1 MSEKIKSG
9 FIFDENTLTII
20 QSFCDE
26 MPGGFFIYK
35 ASGAGELIHVNKDVP
50 RIFGCDTEKEFRE
63 LTGNVFKGM
72 VHPDDL
78 PEVERSIQEQIADS
92 SDNLDYVE
100 YRIIQKNGTVRY
112 VEDYGK
118 YIITS
123 NYGGI
128 FCVFINDVT
137 DRFVKRMEELEKINS
152 QLKDTLSR
160 ENQYRKAILHNARL
174 FFEVNLTKD
183 TFISSASHS
192 FSGSLAD
199 MFKSINIP
207 EYTRYSDVL
216 DYVSKNIVKLN
227 HEEFKRFFSVERL
240 IGCYVS
246 NEPEQVMDCTI
257 IDKSGRERMFQ
268 FISLIGRNKRTQNI
282 ISLLIAKD
290 ITDIN
295 EKNRLF
301 QIALKEANAAN
312 IARQSFLDNISHE
325 IRTPLNSIIGY
336 TELIRTNP
344 KNTEKL
350 CHYLDNIK
358 LSSVQ
363 LLKIVT
369 ESLELTYLESGKAVL
384 NKCECSLDELLSDI
398 EKRIAP
404 DAAKKNITLV
414 FDKSGVRN
422 FKVYA
427 DSMRLEEV
435 LWQLLDNGVKYT
447 YKGGKVV
454 LRIEEDKNS
463 PHGFGTYTFTVE
475 DNGCGIEEE
484 LLQTIFE
491 PFKRVE
497 NTTSSGIFGSGLGL
511 AVVKNI
517 VDMMNGTIS
526 VKSEVGK
533 KSIFSV
539 SVTFKLHEEQQ
550 NQTYISK
557 ISSDEKFMEGIH
569 ILLVEDNLINLEI
582 EQSMLEYCGCI
593 VDTAVNGK
601 EAVEKI
607 SKLNTRIYDIILM
620 DIQMPV
626 MDGYEAARQIRNL
639 KNPILS
645 SIPIIAVSANAFED
659 DREKSLECG
668 MNAHFPK
675 PIDIAELQNLIG
687 KILHI
692 SK

>member
-1 MSEKIKSG
+1 MSEKPKNG
-9 FIFDENTLTII
+9 FIFEENLLPTIK
-20 QSFCDE
+20 SFCDE
-26 MPGGFFIYK
+26 MPGGFFVYK
-35 ASGAGELIHVNKDVP
+35 ATGAGEFIYINQAVLKIL
-50 RIFGCDTEKEFRE
+50 GCATEEEFRE

-72 VHPDDL
+72 VHPEDF
-78 PEVERSIQEQIADS
+78 PEVDRSIHDQIDGS
-92 SDNLDYVE
+92 SENLDYVE
-100 YRIIQKNGTVRY
+100 YRIIQKDGNVRY

-137 DRFVKRMEELEKINS
+137 DRFIKRMEDLEKINV

-160 ENQYRKAILHNARL
+160 EIQYQKAILHNARL

-183 TFISSASHS
+183 SFISSASHS
-192 FSGSLAD
+192 YGSSLAD
-199 MFKSINIP
+199 VFRSINIP
-207 EYTRYSDVL
+207 QYTVYSDIL
-216 DYVSKNIVKLN
+216 DYVSKNIVKSN

-240 IGCYVS
+240 IGCYID
-246 NEPEQVMDCTI
+246 NEPEQVMECEI
-257 IDKSGRERMFQ
+257 IDHRGKERIFQ
-268 FISLIGRNKRTQNI
+268 FIALIGRNEYTENI
-282 ISLLIAKD
+282 IGLFVAKD
-290 ITDIN
+290 ITDIS

-336 TELIRTNP
+336 TELIKTNP
-344 KNTEKL
+344 CNTEKL

-384 NKCECSLDELLSDI
+384 TKCECSLMELLSDI

-404 DAAKKNITLV
+404 DAAKKNIDLV
-414 FDKSGVRN
+414 IDKSHVKN
-422 FKVYA
+422 FDVYT
-427 DSMRLEEV
+427 DPVRLEEV

-447 YKGGKVV
+447 DEGGKVV
-454 LRIEEDKNS
+454 LRIDEDENS
-463 PHGFGTYTFTVE
+463 SHGFGSYIFTVE
-475 DNGCGIEEE
+475 DNGCGIAEE
-484 LLQTIFE
+484 LLGTVFE

-526 VKSEVGK
+526 VKSQVGK
-533 KSIFSV
+533 GSIFSV
-539 SVTFKLHEEQQ
+539 SVTLKLQEIQR
-550 NQTYISK
+550 NSAD
-557 ISSDEKFMEGIH
+557 ISSIPSDENFMEGVR
-569 ILLVEDNLINLEI
+569 ILLVEDNLVNLEI

-607 SKLNTRIYDIILM
+607 SNLTSKAYDIILM
-620 DIQMPV
+620 DIQMPI
-626 MDGYEAARQIRNL
+626 MNGYEASRQIRKL
-639 KNPILS
+639 KDPTLA

-659 DREKSLECG
+659 DREKSLESG

-675 PIDIAELQNLIG
+675 PIDIAELKNLIG
-687 KILHI
+687 KILHL

>member
-1 MSEKIKSG
+1 MSEKPKNG
-9 FIFDENTLTII
+9 FIFEENILPLI

-26 MPGGFFIYK
+26 MPGGFFVYK
-35 ASGAGELIHVNKDVP
+35 ATGAGEFIYINKAVLS
-50 RIFGCDTEKEFRE
+50 IFGCGTEEEFRE

-72 VHPDDL
+72 VHPEDF
-78 PEVERSIQEQIADS
+78 PEVDRSIHDQIVGN

-100 YRIIQKNGTVRY
+100 YRIIQKNGSVRH

-118 YIITS
+118 YIVTS

-137 DRFVKRMEELEKINS
+137 DRFIKRMEDLEKINV

-160 ENQYRKAILHNARL
+160 EIQYQKAILHNARL

-183 TFISSASHS
+183 SFISSASHS
-192 FSGSLAD
+192 YGCSISN
-199 MFKSINIP
+199 MFRSINIP
-207 EYTRYSDVL
+207 DYKKYSDVL
-216 DYVSKNIVKLN
+216 DHVSKNIVKSD
-227 HEEFKRFFSVERL
+227 HDEFKRFFSVERL
-240 IGCYVS
+240 IDCYFRD
-246 NEPEQVMDCTI
+246 EPEQVMDCAI
-257 IDKSGRERMFQ
+257 IDHMGRERMFQ
-268 FISLIGRNKRTQNI
+268 FIALIGRNEYTENVTG
-282 ISLLIAKD
+282 LLVAKD
-290 ITDIN
+290 ITDIS
-295 EKNRLF
+295 ERNRLF

-336 TELIRTNP
+336 TELIKTNP
-344 KNTEKL
+344 YNTDKL

-384 NKCECSLDELLSDI
+384 NKRECSLAELLSDI

-404 DAAKKNITLV
+404 YADKKNIKLAI
-414 FDKSGVRN
+414 DKSRVRN
-422 FKVYA
+422 FDVFT
-427 DSMRLEEV
+427 DPMRLEEV

-447 YKGGKVV
+447 NEGGKVA
-454 LRIEEDKNS
+454 LRIDETENPS
-463 PHGFGTYTFTVE
+463 PGFGTYTFTVE

-484 LLQTIFE
+484 LLETIFE

-526 VKSEVGK
+526 VKSQAGK
-533 KSIFSV
+533 GSSFSV
-539 SVTFKLHEEQQ
+539 SVTFKLQEVQRDSA
-550 NQTYISK
+550 YISS
-557 ISSDEKFMEGIH
+557 IPSDENFMDGVR
-569 ILLVEDNLINLEI
+569 ILLVEDNLVNLEI

-607 SKLNTRIYDIILM
+607 SKLSSKIYDIILM

-626 MDGYEAARQIRNL
+626 MNGYEAARQIRKL
-639 KNPILS
+639 KDPTLA
-645 SIPIIAVSANAFED
+645 SIPIVAVSANAFED
-659 DREKSLECG
+659 DREKSLESG

-675 PIDIAELQNLIG
+675 PIDIAELKNLIG
-687 KILHI
+687 KILHV
-692 SK
+692 S